1 MGVGMGN
8 LPISVIIVAR
18 NAEKTIEEC
27 LKSVQRDEPA
37 EIILVDGNS
46 TDSTVEIAR
55 RYTELIFSDGGR
67 GLNYAHQLGAEQTTQ
82 ENIAYVDSDVILT
95 DGALATMLAEFRG
108 SGYISM
114 LAREAPN
121 REFSHYWEWAQY
133 QHNQFRN
140 LEGHLGTLASLF
152 KRETILK
159 YGFDLSERDLDDAD
173 LELRLKAEG
182 YKFGVS
188 SALYYHQYRVNLKSL
203 VRYRF
208 FLGRVGA
215 RYIRKYG
222 PWHTGF
228 WAPLHM
234 CYWLG
239 VCLIKGKPKLIPY
252 FMVVGMAQTAGMVKG
267 FFELVGGPSRRS
279 KDVT

>member
-1 MGVGMGN
+1 MDKQ
-8 LPISVIIVAR
+8 PISVIVVAR

-27 LKSVQRDEPA
+27 LKSVQRDGPA

-46 TDSTVEIAR
+46 TDCTVEIAR

-67 GLNYAHQLGAEQTTQ
+67 GLNFARQLGAEQATQ
-82 ENIAYVDSDVILT
+82 EYIAYIDSDVILT
-95 DGALATMLAEFRG
+95 EGALATMLAEFRG
-108 SGYISM
+108 SGYVSV
-114 LAREAPN
+114 LAREAPH

-133 QHNQFRN
+133 QHNQLRR
-140 LEGHLGTLASLF
+140 LEGHLGTMATLLR
-152 KRETILK
+152 RETILK

-182 YKFGVS
+182 HKFGVS
-188 SALYYHQYRVNLKSL
+188 SACFYHRYRANLKSL
-203 VRYRF
+203 VKYRV

-215 RYIRKYG
+215 IYIWKYG
-222 PWHTGF
+222 PWRTGF

-234 CYWLG
+234 FYWLG

-267 FFELVGGPSRRS
+267 FFELIGGPL
-279 KDVT
+279 